1 MNHLVEIKNIQK
13 IFYSELG
20 KVEAIKDLSFNL
32 NKGEIIGIVGPSG
45 SGKSTIL
52 NLISGLIEPTRGDVT
67 VDGSVGYMFQKDH
80 LLEWRNVLDN
90 VLIGL
95 EIKKEKTCE
104 NIERVI
110 KLLDKYGLSEFK
122 NNFPLELSGG
132 MRQRIALIR
141 TLALNPNIL
150 LLDEPFSALDYQ
162 TRLEVCNDV
171 YKIIKDQEISA
182 ILVTHDISEAISMC
196 DKVVVLSRRP
206 STIKNIFD
214 LTDVFGPDLTP
225 ISIRKHPLF
234 SKYFDLIWQSLGD
247 TSEKPEKQ

>member
-1 MNHLVEIKNIQK
+1 MNNLVDLENVQK

-20 KVEAIKDLSFNL
+20 KVEAIKDLSFTL

-52 NLISGLIEPTRGDVT
+52 NLISGLIEPTKGSVR

-95 EIKKEKTCE
+95 EIKKMKTDE
-104 NIERVI
+104 NIKRVVE
-110 KLLDKYGLSEFK
+110 LLDKYGLSEFK

-162 TRLEVCNDV
+162 TRLEVCDDV
-171 YKIIKDQEISA
+171 YKIIKDQQISA

-196 DKVVVLSRRP
+196 DKVIVLSNRP
-206 STIKNIFD
+206 STIKEKYD
-214 LTDVFGPDLTP
+214 LTEVFGQNLTP

-234 SKYFDLIWQSLGD
+234 SKYFDSIWQSLGD
-247 TSEKPEKQ
+247 TFEERKNQ